1 MTVAHQAPQTGAVT
15 GRRVIVHGLVQGVG
29 FRWSSLMEARRLGL
43 TGWVRNV
50 PDGSVELSL
59 HGDDAAVLEMIRWL
73 KSGVPGAHVESIG
86 QHDEHEASPG
96 RFEIRD

>member
-1 MTVAHQAPQTGAVT
+1 VT

-29 FRWSSLMEARRLGL
+29 FRWSCLREAQHLGL

-59 HGDDAAVLEMIRWL
+59 HGDDASMRAMLDWL
-73 KSGVPGAHVESIG
+73 HSGPRGAYVEALQQRDETEPAPGG
-86 QHDEHEASPG
+86 
-96 RFEIRD
+96 FEILD